1 MSVVVGIDPSLSS
14 AGIAI
19 LVDGRPRYLRS
30 VGSPAIPGL
39 AGHYGER
46 SDRIGRQCRQILAA
60 IDGWTERTGH
70 DWPELAVIEGQ
81 AFGANLPSTSESSG
95 LWWRLYASLRG
106 RGVPIAVIAP
116 KTRALWATGSGD
128 ADKAAVKAAVRA
140 WWPHARDHIRND
152 DIADAAALALAG
164 ALHCGDPMPFP
175 VKPQHHNRLKA
186 AQWPSVSRTKPEP
199 PQVGAPR

>member
-19 LVDGRPRYLRS
+19 LVDGRPAHLRS

-39 AGHYGER
+39 AGHYPER
-46 SDRIGRQCRQILAA
+46 SDRIGRQCRQILAT

-70 DWPELAVIEGQ
+70 DWPELAVIEGL
-81 AFGANLPSTSESSG
+81 AYGANMPSTSERSG
-95 LWWRLYASLRG
+95 LWWRLYAALRG

-128 ADKAAVKAAVRA
+128 ADKAAVKAAVKA

-164 ALHCGDPMPFP
+164 ALWLGDPMPFP
-175 VKPQHHNRLKA
+175 VKPQHYNRLKA
-186 AQWPSVSRTKPEP
+186 AQWPQLEDADR
-199 PQVGAPR
+199 

>member
-1 MSVVVGIDPSLSS
+1 MAIVCGIDPSLSS

-19 LVDGRPRYLRS
+19 LVDGRPRFLRS
-30 VGSPAIPGL
+30 ISSPAIPGL

-46 SDRIGRQCRQILAA
+46 SDRIGRQTRQILAA
-60 IDGWTERTGH
+60 IDGWAERTGQ

-81 AFGANLPSTSESSG
+81 AFGANLPSTSERSG

-116 KTRALWATGSGD
+116 KTRALWAAGSGD
-128 ADKAAVKAAVRA
+128 ADKAAVKTAVRD

-164 ALHCGDPMPFP
+164 ALHLGDPMPFT

-186 AQWPSVSRTKPEP
+186 AQWPSVSPTKPEP
-199 PQVGAPR
+199 PHVEAPR